1 MKHLL
6 LIIVSAL
13 FLNVNTGYSQKVNLD
28 QRPIQKISLSEIIPG
43 SIPDGGN
50 ITPPSAA
57 SLWDIQFIS
66 MLDSTVSGS
75 SGFAAVAWIGTEWWV
90 AKWNKDSLF
99 TLTAAGTVISGF
111 KIAGVGAPTS
121 GVRSITTDG
130 TFLYMAD
137 NTAIIKKVDPAT
149 KTLVSTISMAGIGFN
164 ARSITY
170 SPLTNGGLGGF
181 WISNFGSPLVEVDLT
196 GTVLNSIPL
205 ATHTLGG
212 IYGIAID
219 NLSFG
224 GPYLWAF
231 DQGGGIS
238 SNLVRLNLPS
248 GSPSFVIHN
257 VNSDIG
263 LTTPTI
269 GIAGGVFITDS
280 FVPGELTIAGIM
292 QDTASDVLFAYELDS
307 VSQLSYDVALD
318 TFKWQPAYTMLPDQQ
333 VSAFSFP
340 AIVSN
345 VGANSIPTVNYNVN
359 VKLGVS
365 SVFTGMGSYSNLL
378 AGSNTLVSPSSSF
391 IPTVIGNYQVNG
403 VLTTLGFTDQN
414 PANDT
419 NSFSFSVT
427 DTVMARDN
435 GVINGALGIGS
446 SLGGVL
452 GQIYSLPNLDIIT
465 SVTFRCNGPTEGDTT
480 RVNIYNFTGGTPGS
494 IIGWSDYYFF
504 SASDTDGVWLT
515 LEVKNLA
522 GNPLQLTAGTYFV
535 GIEEHVENISLA
547 TSNFNWRPNQTF
559 ITFPG
564 QPWASNEDFGFNRI
578 YVLRINTGSSAVGV
592 DEFSQ
597 ESKLNIYPNPSKENI
612 SVSFEDGFTAI
623 SITDAHG
630 RVVKQES
637 FDQKRTQEN
646 IFVGNL
652 RDGVYFLMV
661 SDRNNLKVQTR
672 FVKL

>member
-1 MKHLL
+1 MKSLL
-6 LIIVSAL
+6 LIIAYTL
-13 FLNVNTGYSQKVNLD
+13 FLNVNTGYSQKMNSD
-28 QRPIQKISLSEIIPG
+28 QRPIQPINLSEIIPG
-43 SIPDGGN
+43 FFPDGGSS
-50 ITPPSAA
+50 TPPSAA

-75 SGFAAVAWIGTEWWV
+75 SGFAAVAWTGTEWYV

-99 TLTAAGTVISGF
+99 KLTAAGAVISGF
-111 KIAGVGAPTS
+111 KIPGVGAPTS

-137 NTAIIKKVDPAT
+137 NTTTIKKVDPTAD
-149 KTLVSTISMAGIGFN
+149 TLVSTISLAGIGFN
-164 ARSITY
+164 VRSITY
-170 SPLTNGGLGGF
+170 SPLTNNGLGGF

-231 DQGGGIS
+231 DQGGGVS

-248 GSPSFVIHN
+248 GAPSFVIHN
-257 VNSDIG
+257 VNSDVG
-263 LTTPTI
+263 LATPTI

-280 FVPGELTIAGIM
+280 FVPGKFTIAGIM

-307 VSQLSYDVALD
+307 ISQFSYDASLD

-333 VSAFSFP
+333 VSPFSFP
-340 AIVSN
+340 AIVTN
-345 VGANSIPTVNYNVN
+345 EGANSIPTVNYNVE

-365 SVFTGMGSYSNLL
+365 SVFSSLGSYSNLL
-378 AGSNTLVSPSSSF
+378 SGSNTLVSPPGNYT
-391 IPTVIGNYQVNG
+391 PTVIGIYKVSG
-403 VLTTLGFTDQN
+403 VLTTLGFADQN
-414 PANDT
+414 PTNDT

-435 GVINGALGIGS
+435 GVINSALGIGGN
-446 SLGGVL
+446 LTGVL
-452 GQIYSLPNLDIIT
+452 GQIFTLPNTDILT
-465 SVTFRCNGPTEGDTT
+465 SVTFRCNAPSDGDTT
-480 RVNIYNFTGGTPGS
+480 RVNIYSFSGGTPGV
-494 IIGWSDYYFF
+494 IIGQSEYYYF
-504 SASDTDGVWLT
+504 AGSDTNGVWLT

-535 GIEEHVENISLA
+535 GIEEHYENISLA
-547 TSNFNWRPNQTF
+547 TSTFNWRPNQTF
-559 ITFPG
+559 ITYPG
-564 QPWASNEDFGFNRI
+564 QPWAPNEDFGFRRI
-578 YVLRINTGSSAVGV
+578 FVLRINTGSSAVGV
-592 DEFSQ
+592 DELSH
-597 ESKLNIYPNPSKENI
+597 ESTLNIYPNPADDNI

-623 SITDAHG
+623 SVADAQG
-630 RVVKQES
+630 RVVKQEN
-637 FDQKRTQEN
+637 FKQKRTQEN
-646 IFVGNL
+646 IFIGNL
-652 RDGVYFLMV
+652 MAGVYFLMV
-661 SDRNNLKVQTR
+661 SDSQSLKVQTR